1 VTVAA
6 ASAEAERSAWP
17 GGSATSAQTPA
28 PAAERCPLCGAPL
41 GAEQEWCLGCG
52 AAARTRLAATP
63 RWRAPVIA
71 LFVVIVL
78 ALGALTAALVSL
90 AG

>member
-1 VTVAA
+1 VSVAA
-6 ASAEAERSAWP
+6 TRPPVEQRDTADGPAAVGGASASES
-17 GGSATSAQTPA
+17 
-28 PAAERCPLCGAPL
+28 CPLCGTAL
-41 GAEQEWCLGCG
+41 GPSQEWCLGCG

-63 RWRAPVIA
+63 NWRAPLILLGA
-71 LFVVIVL
+71 VIVL